1 MESDEQMRDLLAQ
14 REAILVPG
22 LIESTTTL
30 VATRPLHP
38 VASEARM
45 KAEGV
50 DPAAVQEQ
58 Q

>member
-1 MESDEQMRDLLAQ
+1 MRDLLAQ